1 MFHNE
6 KKAQE
11 FEAESKYF
19 EALKSVKVPLLTL
32 DPRWHQL
39 FPEHQ
44 KTRQLE
50 RLEKEL
56 NKLIKK
62 QGQTNNDLKDYDKAK
77 KVLTENVLNN
87 MTDGHEI
94 DSPIRSKKQEKNQQ
108 LLEELKVKIEEAEEV
123 QRTIPQEIILANQAL
138 LIESMR
144 ICYETLMENTR
155 SIEKEAEWIEQAKAE
170 LTEHV
175 LAKQE
180 CELRNEETY
189 KFMHDLLG
197 ARIVEIFDREHK
209 VWKGDSNL

>member
-6 KKAQE
+6 KKIQE
-11 FEAESKYF
+11 LEEESRYF

-39 FPEHQ
+39 FPEHK
-44 KTRQLE
+44 KTKQLE
-50 RLEKEL
+50 KLEKEL

-94 DSPIRSKKQEKNQQ
+94 DGPIRSKKQEKNYQ
-108 LLEELKVKIEEAEEV
+108 LLEELKVKIEKAEEV
-123 QRTIPQEIILANQAL
+123 QRTIPQEIVFANQAL

-209 VWKGDSNL
+209 VWKGDSDL